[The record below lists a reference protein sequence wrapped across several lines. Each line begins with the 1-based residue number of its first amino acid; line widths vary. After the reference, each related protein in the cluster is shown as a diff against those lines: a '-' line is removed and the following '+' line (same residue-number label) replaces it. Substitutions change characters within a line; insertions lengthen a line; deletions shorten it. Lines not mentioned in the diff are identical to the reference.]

1 MHKKPRRKRP
11 PGALSALKG
20 LIFRIHPSLARRIAR
35 RRSRPSAFRRPAR
48 SMMVQFA
55 TRKPVALALQG
66 GGAHGAFTWG
76 VLDRL
81 LEDGRF
87 ICEAASGTSAGALN
101 AVVLAAGLA
110 EGGPERAREKLA
122 ELWQGIAEIGNYSP
136 FKPSLLD
143 PLAAAWN
150 SDWAASTFL
159 YEFVTKTLSPY
170 QLNPLAYNPLSD
182 LIARLVNFELVH
194 KGRMK
199 LFIAATNLHSGRQR
213 IFTEKEMRTEV
224 ILASACLPAL
234 NQAVE
239 IEGEYYWDGGFTANP
254 AILPMVMGSDTP
266 DIVIVQVTP
275 AHEPEVPTTARGIQ
289 SRLNRII
296 FNAPLHREIQ
306 ALAWMQDVVRADG
319 GDGRLGKKLGG
330 LRLHHIDGEEVM
342 RALGTASALNADWSF
357 IHHLF
362 DQGRERAEGWL
373 AQHGKRIGVATTA
386 ALLQA

>member
-1 MHKKPRRKRP
+1 M
-11 PGALSALKG
+11 SALKG
-20 LIFRIHPSLARRIAR
+20 MISRALAPLNRRVAK
-35 RRSRPSAFRRPAR
+35 RRSRPAAFRRPAR
-48 SMMVQFA
+48 SMMVRFA
-55 TRKPVALALQG
+55 TRKPVGLALQG

-76 VLDRL
+76 VLDKL
-81 LEDGRF
+81 LEDGHF

-101 AVVLAAGLA
+101 AVVMAAGLA
-110 EGGPERAREKLA
+110 EGGPDRAREKLE
-122 ELWQGIAEIGNYSP
+122 ELWRGIAEIGSYSP
-136 FKPSLLD
+136 FRPRLLD

-159 YEFVTKTLSPY
+159 YEFVTRTLSPY
-170 QLNPLAYNPLSD
+170 QLNPLAYNPLRD
-182 LIARLVNFELVH
+182 LIARIVDFDRLRA
-194 KGRMK
+194 GRMK

-213 IFTEKEMRTEV
+213 IFTEAELRTEV

-254 AILPMVMGSDTP
+254 AILPMVMGCDTP

-306 ALAWMQDVVRADG
+306 ALAWMQEIVRSDG
-319 GDGRLGKKLGG
+319 GDGRLAKKLGG

-342 RALGTASALNADWSF
+342 RPLGAASALNADWSL

-362 DQGRERAEGWL
+362 VQGRERAGAWL
-373 AQHGKRIGVATTA
+373 TRHGKRVGETATA
-386 ALLQA
+386 DLLQA

>member
-1 MHKKPRRKRP
+1 MHKKRRPKGRKNKA
-11 PGALSALKG
+11 PGIPAFL
-20 LIFRIHPSLARRIAR
+20 RRVLGPIGRSMAR
-35 RRSRPSAFRRPAR
+35 RRSRPAAFRRPAR
-48 SMMVQFA
+48 SMVVRFA

-76 VLDRL
+76 VIDRI

-87 ICEAASGTSAGALN
+87 VCEAASGTSAGALN

-110 EGGPERAREKLA
+110 EGGAAKAREKLH
-122 ELWQGIAEIGNYSP
+122 ELWQGIAHIGNYSP
-136 FKPSLLD
+136 FSSSLLD
-143 PLAAAWN
+143 PLATAWN
-150 SDWAASTFL
+150 ADWAASTFL

-170 QLNPLAYNPLSD
+170 QLNPLAYNPLRE
-182 LIARLVNFELVH
+182 LIERLVDFERMRA
-194 KGRMK
+194 GPMK

-213 IFTEKEMRTEV
+213 IFTAEEVRAEV
-224 ILASACLPAL
+224 IQASACLPSL

-254 AILPMVMGSDTP
+254 AILPMVMGCDTP

-275 AHEPEVPTTARGIQ
+275 AHEPDVPVTARGIQ
-289 SRLNRII
+289 SRLNRIM

-306 ALAWMQDVVRADG
+306 ALAWMQDIVRADG
-319 GDGRLGKKLGG
+319 GDGRLSRKLGG
-330 LRLHHIDGEEVM
+330 LRLHHIDGEDIM
-342 RALGTASALNADWSF
+342 RPLGTASALNADWAL

-362 DQGRERAEGWL
+362 VQGRERAGGWL
-373 AQHGKRIGVATTA
+373 ERHGKRVGLSSTA

>member
-1 MHKKPRRKRP
+1 MHKRRNRKPP
-11 PGALSALKG
+11 PGALPALRG
-20 LIFRIHPSLARRIAR
+20 RLARLLQTLARRVAR
-35 RRSRPSAFRRPAR
+35 RQARPPAFRRPAR

-55 TRKPVALALQG
+55 SRKPVGLALQG

-87 ICEAASGTSAGALN
+87 VCEAASGTSAGALN

-110 EGGPERAREKLA
+110 EGGPERAREKLQ
-122 ELWQGIAEIGNYSP
+122 ELWRGIAEIGNYSP

-159 YEFVTKTLSPY
+159 YEFVTRTLSPY
-170 QLNPLAYNPLSD
+170 QLNPLAYNPLRD
-182 LIARLVNFELVH
+182 LIARIVDFDRLRA
-194 KGRMK
+194 GRMK

-275 AHEPEVPTTARGIQ
+275 AHEPEVPVTARGIQ

-306 ALAWMQDVVRADG
+306 ALAWMQEIVRADG
-319 GDGRLGKKLGG
+319 GDGRLAKKLGG

-342 RALGTASALNADWSF
+342 RPLGTASALNADWSLIF
-357 IHHLF
+357 HLYG
-362 DQGRERAEGWL
+362 QGRARAEAWL
-373 AQHGKRIGVATTA
+373 ERHGKRVGVAATA